1 MAHCSKTSE
10 LEYVIFSNERSKII
24 QILAVFDPISKD
36 EIIVELLHLIE
47 RDLDLHHSKEYT

>member
-1 MAHCSKTSE
+1 MVHCTKTSK

-24 QILAVFDPISKD
+24 QIWTLSDPISKD

>member
-1 MAHCSKTSE
+1 MAHCTKTSE

-36 EIIVELLHLIE
+36 EIIVELLHFIE
-47 RDLDLHHSKEYT
+47 RDLDLHHEKEYT